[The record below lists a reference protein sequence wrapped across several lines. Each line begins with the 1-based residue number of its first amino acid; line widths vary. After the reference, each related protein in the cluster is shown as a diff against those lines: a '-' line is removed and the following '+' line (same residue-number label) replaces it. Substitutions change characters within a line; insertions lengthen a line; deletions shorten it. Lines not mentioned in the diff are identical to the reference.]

1 MKFYTF
7 ASMKRILSVR
17 VSITEESSASA
28 KSDASDVQS
37 IAELSMFPLFPLFT
51 PREEL
56 VKRILYIVSF
66 IEPPVDETPLL
77 LVVLKWENEAKGVF
91 SESNQQ
97 LLSQKKNFTSLLM
110 MILEQTL
117 SEKLLHYVL
126 LRLPTNFLP
135 YLHQPLFL
143 TDFLTDCYNYGGV
156 LAVMALGGL
165 FYLIT
170 QHNVNYPEYYPK
182 LYELL
187 TDDVFVLKW
196 GLLQGEKQISSEV
209 SHAAREIAAIVGG
222 SSAHRRCVLQE
233 TVQDSDSELACH
245 SVVCD
250 SAGNGVT
257 DVSSLAVSAAAG
269 GGQGGRVRCGE
280 CAESAAW
287 CGGRGRSGG
296 VEAEGET
303 TCCGL
308 DR

>member
-28 KSDASDVQS
+28 KSDALDVQS

-66 IEPPVDETPLL
+66 IEPPVDETPSL

-117 SEKLLHYVL
+117 SEKLLHYIL
-126 LRLPTNFLP
+126 LRLPTNYLP

-187 TDDVFVLKW
+187 TDDVFVLK
-196 GLLQGEKQISSEV
+196 
-209 SHAAREIAAIVGG
+209 
-222 SSAHRRCVLQE
+222 
-233 TVQDSDSELACH
+233 
-245 SVVCD
+245 
-250 SAGNGVT
+250 
-257 DVSSLAVSAAAG
+257 
-269 GGQGGRVRCGE
+269 
-280 CAESAAW
+280 
-287 CGGRGRSGG
+287 
-296 VEAEGET
+296 
-303 TCCGL
+303 
-308 DR
+308 